1 MAKTATA
8 TKAKTGSGKSV
19 TTGTKKSVTTT
30 ASSMVDELSALVS
43 ANKAL
48 EDEQRAQT
56 GSQNSFIT
64 LAKANSGVVDPN
76 NPAFIKGVKPL
87 DYVITSKKLGLGK
100 CLDVT
105 ILGMFKVYA
114 EVAKKDSEKDM
125 PKTVGFWMPDDAVQ
139 FPLTGIFDRELPNGN
154 TLQPCHWVFVYLH
167 KHAEIVDGLI
177 PFQGKSQSVVY
188 TPLEKLIKAES
199 SLVTELRFK
208 VTSQD
213 VYNKD
218 YKKTDY
224 YPKFDLVGRNYKIG
238 EDGKVQ
244 KVKDSDVD
252 AETLKEILSR
262 SKTLL
267 EDYAKMRLVGKRNV
281 QALLGSALRAALAD
295 KTDEY
300 EDDDD
305 AAVNF

>member
-19 TTGTKKSVTTT
+19 TAGTKKSATTT
-30 ASSMVDELSALVS
+30 ASSTADELSALACS
-43 ANKAL
+43 TKEL
-48 EDEQRAQT
+48 EDVRRAEM

-87 DYVITSKKLGLGK
+87 DYVISSKKLGLGK
-100 CLDVT
+100 CLDAT
-105 ILGMFKVYA
+105 IIGMFKVYA
-114 EVAKKDSEKDM
+114 EVLKKDSKNDM

-154 TLQPCHWVFVYLH
+154 ILQPCHWVFVYLH
-167 KHAEIVDGLI
+167 KHAEIVDGLL
-177 PFQGKSQSVVY
+177 PFQGKSQSIAY
-188 TPLEKLIKAES
+188 APLEKLVKAES

-208 VTSQD
+208 ITSQD
-213 VYNKD
+213 VYNEG

-224 YPKFDLVGRNYKIG
+224 YPKFEIVGRNYRLT
-238 EDGKVQ
+238 EAGKVQ
-244 KVKDSDVD
+244 KTKDSDLD
-252 AETLKEILSR
+252 AATLKEILTRSR
-262 SKTLL
+262 KLM
-267 EDYAKMRLVGKRNV
+267 EDYAAMKLVSKRNV
-281 QALLGSALRAALAD
+281 QALLGSAPRAAIAD
-295 KTDEY
+295 KTAGY

-305 AAVNF
+305 EAVNF